1 MNKFKT
7 GDLVRVKMGTYQEG
21 MPKHRIAVIIEEAPI
36 VKATGG
42 VDKVLG
48 ASHPQD
54 IMQILFLGQAEPLN
68 FHVMFL
74 EHFTPS

>member
-1 MNKFKT
+1 MSKFKT
-7 GDLVRVKMGTYQEG
+7 GDLVRVKESTHQTG
-21 MPKHRIAVIIEEAPI
+21 MPDHRVAVIIEEAPI

-48 ASHPQD
+48 DSCPED
-54 IMQILFLGQAEPLN
+54 IMQILFLGETEPLN

-74 EHFTPS
+74 EHFTTS

>member
-1 MNKFKT
+1 MNKFKP

-21 MPKHRIAVIIEEAPI
+21 MPDHRVAVIIEEAPI
-36 VKATGG
+36 ITATGG

-48 ASHPQD
+48 ESYPQD
-54 IMQILFLGQAEPLN
+54 IMQILFLGQTEPLN

-74 EHFTPS
+74 EPFTTV